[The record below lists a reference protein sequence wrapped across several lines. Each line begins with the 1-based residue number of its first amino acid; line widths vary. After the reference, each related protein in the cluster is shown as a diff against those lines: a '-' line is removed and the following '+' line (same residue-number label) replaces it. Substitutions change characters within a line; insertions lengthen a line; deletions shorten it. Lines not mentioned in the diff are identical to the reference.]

1 MPQIRIPAAW
11 MRGGTSKGVFLLAS
25 DLPAEPAERDAQLTR
40 LLGSPDPYG
49 KQIDGLGGATS
60 STSKVV
66 IVAPSQQPDCDV
78 DYWFGQVLI
87 DSGRIDWSGNCGNL
101 TAAVGPFALW
111 RGLLPAAG
119 DGEVNVRLW
128 QGNVGK
134 RIHARVPVHEG
145 RPVEDGKFALDGVA
159 FASAPI
165 TLTFLDPGSAE
176 GGGILPTGR
185 AVDSLTLDD
194 GTQLDASLVSAGNPM
209 VFVSAH
215 ALGLDATASQATLNA
230 DTPLR
235 ARCEQIRIAGALAM
249 GLADTAVAA
258 AERQHT
264 PKVAVVA
271 PPADCVSVDGRRF
284 AASDLD
290 LLTRVVSMGA
300 FHHAI
305 PGTAAIAI
313 AAAAGVPGSLVSR
326 QLQRDPV
333 GPLRI
338 GHPSGRSEVGVTTHT
353 NQGRWLLEAAV
364 LRRSARLL
372 MDGWACLPG

>member
-11 MRGGTSKGVFLLAS
+11 MRGGTSKGVFFLAS
-25 DLPAEPAERDAQLTR
+25 DLPAEPAERDALLAR

-78 DYWFGQVLI
+78 DYWFGQVLV
-87 DSGRIDWSGNCGNL
+87 DSGRLDWSGNCGNL

-111 RGLLPAAG
+111 RALLPAPG

-128 QGNVGK
+128 QANVGK
-134 RIHARVPVHEG
+134 RIHARVPVQDG
-145 RPVEDGKFALDGVA
+145 RPLEAGKFLLDGVA
-159 FASAPI
+159 FASAPV
-165 TLTFLDPGSAE
+165 TLTFLDPGAAA
-176 GGGILPTGR
+176 GGGILPTGN
-185 AVDSLTLDD
+185 AVDTLTLDD
-194 GTQLDASLVSAGNPM
+194 GTRIDASLVSAGNPM
-209 VFVSAH
+209 VFVA
-215 ALGLDATASQATLNA
+215 ARTLGLDATAAQATLNA
-230 DTPLR
+230 DAALR
-235 ARCEQIRIAGALAM
+235 ARCEQIRIAGALTM
-249 GLADTAVAA
+249 GLADSAA
-258 AERQHT
+258 AAAARQHT

-271 PPADCVSVDGRRF
+271 PPADCVSVDGKRF
-284 AASDLD
+284 AAAELD
-290 LLTRVVSMGA
+290 LLTRVLSMGA

-326 QLQRDPV
+326 QLQHDPV

-338 GHPSGRSEVGVTTHT
+338 GHPSGRSEVGATMHT
-353 NQGRWLLEAAV
+353 NSGHWVLEAAV